1 MRFSKLSLAIATTLV
16 TANVLAQ
23 STELD
28 SINVIAT
35 RDPSRF
41 AYTPEKQSKDSLL
54 SKQATSVAAALED
67 IPNVDV
73 RGGSRSIAQKPNIR
87 GLSDNRVV
95 QVIDGVRQNFDLAHR
110 GSYFLPMSL
119 IQEIE
124 VIKGPSSSLWGSGAL
139 GGVVAMR
146 TPNALDLLKNNDK
159 FGVKIRQGYQT
170 ANNLSERDVSVF
182 SANDKFDV
190 LISGFYNNA
199 DNLRTGKGNK
209 LNNTAYKQFGGLA
222 KFGWQINDANRV
234 ELSHRET
241 RFKQTAPSNNE
252 VENELTNEQITDQI
266 NKFHR
271 PNNAFPRPKAKSPSE
286 ISEFYS
292 GVKTR
297 LGSVSYLSDQQ
308 IPDQSTVFNYYL
320 TPDNPYLNTHIALYN
335 NKTIEKEQRKVS
347 GVKDQT
353 KLTTR
358 GINLRNS
365 SELSHISFVYGVDYM
380 RDKIRTERGTNSSD
394 AQFRADPY
402 NANSNTTGVYLIA
415 HIPLFGEKLLVSPSV
430 RYDHYDT
437 SSKTVKYK
445 DNHLSPATKL
455 TWIVTNWLDFTA
467 KYNEAFRA
475 PSMQERFVSGAHFGA
490 DIAGLKQ
497 VNRFVANPNLRPE
510 TAKNKEITA
519 NLHFDSLFKQGDK
532 FKIEATYFRNDVKD
546 FINLKIFNDAKTN
559 TNANASASAGAGAG
573 ANPNGALLPTKSQYQ
588 NITNARL
595 SGIELQ
601 AQYQTERLTLFTNYG
616 STKGKDKDSGEAL
629 SNIAANKIGVGVNY
643 ALVKDKFTV
652 GATVTHY
659 AAQRRV
665 PKDHGVTYPSYI
677 LTDLRATYAPL
688 KGEWKNLRLDFA
700 LENLFDR
707 KYQPAFSLM
716 EGTGRNAKISAVYSF

>member
-1 MRFSKLSLAIATTLV
+1 MRFSKLSLAITTTLV
-16 TANVLAQ
+16 TANALAQ
-23 STELD
+23 SVELD

-67 IPNVDV
+67 IPNVDI

-170 ANNLSERDVSVF
+170 ANNLSETDASVF
-182 SANDKFDV
+182 AANDKFDV

-199 DNLRTGKGNK
+199 DNLRIGKGNK

-252 VENELTNEQITDQI
+252 VENELTNEQLTKQI
-266 NKFHR
+266 GEFHR
-271 PNNAFPRPKAKSPSE
+271 GSNGSPPPRDHKV

-292 GVKTR
+292 KVKTR
-297 LGSVSYLSDQQ
+297 FGSVSYLSDQQ

-380 RDKIRTERGTNSSD
+380 RDKISTERGTNSSD
-394 AQFRADPY
+394 AKFRAEPY

-415 HIPLFGEKLLVSPSV
+415 HMPLFGEKLLLSPSV

-445 DNHLSPATKL
+445 DKHLSPATKL
-455 TWIVTNWLDFTA
+455 TWKVTNWLDFSA

-490 DIAGLKQ
+490 NLAGKDS

-546 FINLKIFNDAKTN
+546 LINLKVFNDPN
-559 TNANASASAGAGAG
+559 VQGAS
-573 ANPNGALLPTKSQYQ
+573 LPTNSQYQ
-588 NITNARL
+588 NIANARL

-616 STKGKDKDSGEAL
+616 STKGRDKDSGEAL
-629 SNIAANKIGVGVNY
+629 SNIAASKIGVGADY

-652 GATVTHY
+652 GATITHY
-659 AAQRRV
+659 AAQHRV
-665 PKDHGVTYPSYI
+665 PKDHAVTYPSYI

>member
-1 MRFSKLSLAIATTLV
+1 M
-16 TANVLAQ
+16 
-23 STELD
+23 
-28 SINVIAT
+28 
-35 RDPSRF
+35 
-41 AYTPEKQSKDSLL
+41 
-54 SKQATSVAAALED
+54 
-67 IPNVDV
+67 
-73 RGGSRSIAQKPNIR
+73 
-87 GLSDNRVV
+87 

-182 SANDKFDV
+182 AANDKFDV

-266 NKFHR
+266 REFHK
-271 PNNAFPRPKAKSPSE
+271 PNNGSPPKAKPSQE
-286 ISEFYS
+286 EFYS

-297 LGSVSYLSDQQ
+297 FGSVSYLTDQQ

-380 RDKIRTERGTNSSD
+380 RDKIRTERGTNNTD
-394 AQFRADPY
+394 AKFRAEPY

-415 HIPLFGEKLLVSPSV
+415 HIPLFGEKLLISPSV

-490 DIAGLKQ
+490 SLIGGLDTI
-497 VNRFVANPNLRPE
+497 NRFVANPNLRPE

-546 FINLKIFNDAKTN
+546 FINLKIFNDAN
-559 TNANASASAGAGAG
+559 TNKNASASA
-573 ANPNGALLPTKSQYQ
+573 NGALLPLPTKSQYQ

-629 SNIAANKIGVGVNY
+629 SNIAASKIGVGVNY

>member
-16 TANVLAQ
+16 TANALAQ
-23 STELD
+23 SVELD

-54 SKQATSVAAALED
+54 SKQATSVADALED

-170 ANNLSERDVSVF
+170 ANNLSEKDVSVF
-182 SANDKFDV
+182 AANDKFDV

-199 DNLRTGKGNK
+199 DNLRTGRGNK

-252 VENELTNEQITDQI
+252 VENELTNEQIKKQI
-266 NKFHR
+266 GEFHGSD
-271 PNNAFPRPKAKSPSE
+271 NSFPPTRKSPSE

-292 GVKTR
+292 KVKTR
-297 LGSVSYLSDQQ
+297 FGSVSYLSDQQ

-380 RDKIRTERGTNSSD
+380 RDKISTERGTNNND
-394 AQFRADPY
+394 AQFRAEPY

-415 HIPLFGEKLLVSPSV
+415 HIPLFGEKLLLSPSV

-455 TWIVTNWLDFTA
+455 TWKVTNWLDFSA

-475 PSMQERFVSGAHFGA
+475 PSMQERFVSGSHFGA
-490 DIAGLKQ
+490 NILGADQINK
-497 VNRFVANPNLRPE
+497 FVANPNLRPE

-519 NLHFDSLFKQGDK
+519 NLHFDSLFKQDDK

-546 FINLKIFNDAKTN
+546 LINLKIFNN
-559 TNANASASAGAGAG
+559 PNPNPNP
-573 ANPNGALLPTKSQYQ
+573 NPNGNTVLLPTNSQYQ
-588 NITNARL
+588 NIANARL

-616 STKGKDKDSGEAL
+616 STKGRDKDSGEAL
-629 SNIAANKIGVGVNY
+629 SNIAASKIGVGADY

-652 GATVTHY
+652 GATITHY
-659 AAQRRV
+659 AAQHRV
-665 PKDHGVTYPSYI
+665 PKDHAVTYPSYI

>member
-1 MRFSKLSLAIATTLV
+1 MRFSKLSLAITTTLV
-16 TANVLAQ
+16 TANALAQ
-23 STELD
+23 SVELD

-67 IPNVDV
+67 IPNVDI

-182 SANDKFDV
+182 AANDKFDV

-266 NKFHR
+266 REFHG
-271 PNNAFPRPKAKSPSE
+271 PKDSFPPPKAKSSSE

-297 LGSVSYLSDQQ
+297 LGSVSYLTDQQ

-380 RDKIRTERGTNSSD
+380 RDKIRTERGTNGSD
-394 AQFRADPY
+394 AKFRAEPY
-402 NANSNTTGVYLIA
+402 NANSNTTGIYLIA
-415 HIPLFGEKLLVSPSV
+415 HIPLFGEKLLLSPSV

-445 DNHLSPATKL
+445 DNHLSPATKF

-475 PSMQERFVSGAHFGA
+475 PSMQERFVSGTHFGA
-490 DIAGLKQ
+490 DIAGRNEINK
-497 VNRFVANPNLRPE
+497 FVANPNLRPE

-546 FINLKIFNDAKTN
+546 FINLKIFNDA
-559 TNANASASAGAGAG
+559 NANTSKN
-573 ANPNGALLPTKSQYQ
+573 ANTSRALLPTKSQYQ

-629 SNIAANKIGVGVNY
+629 SNIAASKIGVGVNY

-707 KYQPAFSLM
+707 KYQAAFSLM

>member
-1 MRFSKLSLAIATTLV
+1 MRFSKLSLAITTTLV
-16 TANVLAQ
+16 TANALAQ
-23 STELD
+23 SVELD

-67 IPNVDV
+67 IPNVDI

-182 SANDKFDV
+182 AANDKFDV

-241 RFKQTAPSNNE
+241 RFKQTAPGNNE

-266 NKFHR
+266 REFHKS
-271 PNNAFPRPKAKSPSE
+271 NNGSPPKAKPSQE
-286 ISEFYS
+286 EFYS

-297 LGSVSYLSDQQ
+297 FGSVSYLSDQQ

-402 NANSNTTGVYLIA
+402 NANSNTTDVYLIA

-490 DIAGLKQ
+490 TILGPNGI
-497 VNRFVANPNLRPE
+497 NRFVANPNLRPE

-559 TNANASASAGAGAG
+559 PNT
-573 ANPNGALLPTKSQYQ
+573 NGALLPTKSQYQ

-629 SNIAANKIGVGVNY
+629 SNIAASKIGVGVNY

-665 PKDHGVTYPSYI
+665 PKDHSVTYPSYI

>member
-1 MRFSKLSLAIATTLV
+1 M
-16 TANVLAQ
+16 
-23 STELD
+23 
-28 SINVIAT
+28 
-35 RDPSRF
+35 
-41 AYTPEKQSKDSLL
+41 
-54 SKQATSVAAALED
+54 
-67 IPNVDV
+67 
-73 RGGSRSIAQKPNIR
+73 
-87 GLSDNRVV
+87 
-95 QVIDGVRQNFDLAHR
+95 
-110 GSYFLPMSL
+110 
-119 IQEIE
+119 
-124 VIKGPSSSLWGSGAL
+124 
-139 GGVVAMR
+139 
-146 TPNALDLLKNNDK
+146 
-159 FGVKIRQGYQT
+159 
-170 ANNLSERDVSVF
+170 
-182 SANDKFDV
+182 
-190 LISGFYNNA
+190 
-199 DNLRTGKGNK
+199 
-209 LNNTAYKQFGGLA
+209 
-222 KFGWQINDANRV
+222 
-234 ELSHRET
+234 
-241 RFKQTAPSNNE
+241 
-252 VENELTNEQITDQI
+252 
-266 NKFHR
+266 
-271 PNNAFPRPKAKSPSE
+271 
-286 ISEFYS
+286 
-292 GVKTR
+292 KTR
-297 LGSVSYLSDQQ
+297 LGSVSYLTDQQ

-380 RDKIRTERGTNSSD
+380 RDKIRTERGMNDKD
-394 AQFRADPY
+394 AKFRAEPY

-490 DIAGLKQ
+490 SIIGGREEINK
-497 VNRFVANPNLRPE
+497 FIANPNLRPE

-559 TNANASASAGAGAG
+559 TN
-573 ANPNGALLPTKSQYQ
+573 GALLPKNSQYQ

-629 SNIAANKIGVGVNY
+629 SNIAASKIGVGVNY

>member
-16 TANVLAQ
+16 TANALAQ
-23 STELD
+23 SVELD

-67 IPNVDV
+67 IPNVDI

-170 ANNLSERDVSVF
+170 ANNLSEKDVSVF
-182 SANDKFDV
+182 AANDKFDV

-266 NKFHR
+266 KEFHGS
-271 PNNAFPRPKAKSPSE
+271 NNGLPQRAKPS
-286 ISEFYS
+286 SETSAFYS
-292 GVKTR
+292 KVKTR
-297 LGSVSYLSDQQ
+297 FGSVSYLSDQQ
-308 IPDQSTVFNYYL
+308 IPDQSMVFNYYL
-320 TPDNPYLNTHIALYN
+320 TPDNPYLNTHIVLYN

-380 RDKIRTERGTNSSD
+380 RDKISTERGTNDKD
-394 AQFRADPY
+394 AKFRAEPY

-415 HIPLFGEKLLVSPSV
+415 HIPLFGEKLLLSPSV

-490 DIAGLKQ
+490 DIIGRHEINK
-497 VNRFVANPNLRPE
+497 FVANPNLRPE

-546 FINLKIFNDAKTN
+546 FINLKIFNDANTNTNTN
-559 TNANASASAGAGAG
+559 TNASASKN
-573 ANPNGALLPTKSQYQ
+573 ANTSRALLPTKSQYQ

-616 STKGKDKDSGEAL
+616 STKGRDKDSGEAL
-629 SNIAANKIGVGVNY
+629 SNIAASKIGVGADY

-652 GATVTHY
+652 GATITHY

-688 KGEWKNLRLDFA
+688 KGEWKNQRLDFA

-707 KYQPAFSLM
+707 KYQPAFSLI

>member
-16 TANVLAQ
+16 TANALAQ
-23 STELD
+23 SVELD

-54 SKQATSVAAALED
+54 SKQATSVADALED

-146 TPNALDLLKNNDK
+146 TPNALDLLRNNDK

-182 SANDKFDV
+182 AANDKFDV

-199 DNLRTGKGNK
+199 DNLRTGRGNK

-252 VENELTNEQITDQI
+252 VENELTNEQIIDQI
-266 NKFHR
+266 KEFHGQKDDL
-271 PNNAFPRPKAKSPSE
+271 PPPRTKSPSE
-286 ISEFYS
+286 TSKFYS

-297 LGSVSYLSDQQ
+297 LGSVSYLTDQQ

-320 TPDNPYLNTHIALYN
+320 TPDNPYLNTHITLYN

-365 SELSHISFVYGVDYM
+365 SELSHISLVYGVDYM
-380 RDKIRTERGTNSSD
+380 RDKIRTERGTNGSD
-394 AQFRADPY
+394 AKFRAEPY
-402 NANSNTTGVYLIA
+402 NANSNTTGIYLIA
-415 HIPLFGEKLLVSPSV
+415 HIPLFGEKLLLSPSV

-445 DNHLSPATKL
+445 DNHLSPASKL

-490 DIAGLKQ
+490 ETLGLTQ
-497 VNRFVANPNLRPE
+497 VNTFIANPNLRPE

-546 FINLKIFNDAKTN
+546 FINLKIFNDAN
-559 TNANASASAGAGAG
+559 TNASANKNASA
-573 ANPNGALLPTKSQYQ
+573 NGALLPTKSQYQ

-629 SNIAANKIGVGVNY
+629 SNIAASKIGVGVNY

-665 PKDHGVTYPSYI
+665 PKDHSVTYPSYI

-700 LENLFDR
+700 LETCLIENINPRL
-707 KYQPAFSLM
+707 
-716 EGTGRNAKISAVYSF
+716 V

>member
-1 MRFSKLSLAIATTLV
+1 MRFSKLSLAITTTLV
-16 TANVLAQ
+16 TANALAQ
-23 STELD
+23 SVELD

-67 IPNVDV
+67 IPNVDI

-170 ANNLSERDVSVF
+170 ANNLSEKDVSVF
-182 SANDKFDV
+182 AANDKFDV

-199 DNLRTGKGNK
+199 DNLRTGRGNK

-241 RFKQTAPSNNE
+241 RFKQTAPGNNE
-252 VENELTNEQITDQI
+252 VENELTNEQIKDQI
-266 NKFHR
+266 NEFHG
-271 PNNAFPRPKAKSPSE
+271 PSNSFPPINRKPSE

-292 GVKTR
+292 KVKTR
-297 LGSVSYLSDQQ
+297 FGSVSYLSDQQ

-380 RDKIRTERGTNSSD
+380 RDKIRTERGTNNKD

-415 HIPLFGEKLLVSPSV
+415 HIPLFGEKLLLSPSV

-445 DNHLSPATKL
+445 DKHLSPATKL
-455 TWIVTNWLDFTA
+455 TWKVTNWLDFSA

-475 PSMQERFVSGAHFGA
+475 PSMQERFVSGSHFGA
-490 DIAGLKQ
+490 DIGRHL
-497 VNRFVANPNLRPE
+497 VNKFVANPNLRPE

-546 FINLKIFNDAKTN
+546 FINLKIFNDANAKT
-559 TNANASASAGAGAG
+559 
-573 ANPNGALLPTKSQYQ
+573 NGALLPTKSQYQ

-629 SNIAANKIGVGVNY
+629 SNIAASKIGVGVNY

-652 GATVTHY
+652 GATITHY
-659 AAQRRV
+659 AAQHRV
-665 PKDHGVTYPSYI
+665 PKDHAVTYPSYI

>member
-1 MRFSKLSLAIATTLV
+1 MRFSKLSLAITTTLV
-16 TANVLAQ
+16 TANALAQ
-23 STELD
+23 SVELD

-54 SKQATSVAAALED
+54 SKQATSVADALED
-67 IPNVDV
+67 IPNVDI

-170 ANNLSERDVSVF
+170 ANNLSEKDVSVF
-182 SANDKFDV
+182 AANDKFDV

-199 DNLRTGKGNK
+199 DNLRTGRGNK
-209 LNNTAYKQFGGLA
+209 LNNTAYKQFGGLS

-252 VENELTNEQITDQI
+252 VENELTNEQIKKQI
-266 NKFHR
+266 GEFHGS
-271 PNNAFPRPKAKSPSE
+271 NNSLPQRKPSE
-286 ISEFYS
+286 SETSAFYS
-292 GVKTR
+292 KVKTR
-297 LGSVSYLSDQQ
+297 FGSVSYLTDQQ

-380 RDKIRTERGTNSSD
+380 RDKISTERGTNNSD
-394 AQFRADPY
+394 AQFRAEPY

-415 HIPLFGEKLLVSPSV
+415 HIPLFGEKLLLSPSV

-455 TWIVTNWLDFTA
+455 TWKVTNWLDFSA

-475 PSMQERFVSGAHFGA
+475 PSMQERFVSGSHFGA
-490 DIAGLKQ
+490 NVANRYL
-497 VNRFVANPNLRPE
+497 VNKFVANPNLRPE

-546 FINLKIFNDAKTN
+546 FINLKIFNDANAKT
-559 TNANASASAGAGAG
+559 
-573 ANPNGALLPTKSQYQ
+573 NGALLPTKSQYQ

-616 STKGKDKDSGEAL
+616 STKGRDKDSGEAL
-629 SNIAANKIGVGVNY
+629 SNIAASKIGVGADY

-652 GATVTHY
+652 GATITHY
-659 AAQRRV
+659 AAQHRV
-665 PKDHGVTYPSYI
+665 PKDHAVTYPSYI

>member
-1 MRFSKLSLAIATTLV
+1 MRFSKLSLAITTTLV
-16 TANVLAQ
+16 TANALAQ
-23 STELD
+23 SVELD

-67 IPNVDV
+67 IPNVDI

-170 ANNLSERDVSVF
+170 ANNLSEKDVSVF
-182 SANDKFDV
+182 AANDKFDV

-252 VENELTNEQITDQI
+252 VENELTNEQIKDQI
-266 NKFHR
+266 TEYHKQSNGS
-271 PNNAFPRPKAKSPSE
+271 PPKTKPSKSLE
-286 ISEFYS
+286 EFYS

-297 LGSVSYLSDQQ
+297 LGSVSYLTDQQ

-380 RDKIRTERGTNSSD
+380 RDKIRTERGTNDKD
-394 AQFRADPY
+394 AKFRAEPY

-415 HIPLFGEKLLVSPSV
+415 HIPLFGEKLLLSPSV

-475 PSMQERFVSGAHFGA
+475 PSMQERFASGAHFGA
-490 DIAGLKQ
+490 SIIGGREEINK
-497 VNRFVANPNLRPE
+497 FIANPNLRPE

-546 FINLKIFNDAKTN
+546 FINLKIFNDAN
-559 TNANASASAGAGAG
+559 TSKNANTR
-573 ANPNGALLPTKSQYQ
+573 LLPTNSQYQ

-629 SNIAANKIGVGVNY
+629 SNIAASKIGVGVNY

-665 PKDHGVTYPSYI
+665 PKDHSVTYPSYI

>member
-16 TANVLAQ
+16 TANALAQ
-23 STELD
+23 SIELD
-28 SINVIAT
+28 PINVIAT

-54 SKQATSVAAALED
+54 SKQATSVAAALQD

-170 ANNLSERDVSVF
+170 ANNLSETDASVF
-182 SANDKFDV
+182 AANDKFDV
-190 LISGFYNNA
+190 LLSGFYNNA
-199 DNLRTGKGNK
+199 DNLRIGKGNK

-241 RFKQTAPSNNE
+241 RFKQTAPSDNE
-252 VENELTNEQITDQI
+252 VENELTNEQIIKQI
-266 NKFHR
+266 EEFHR
-271 PNNAFPRPKAKSPSE
+271 GSNGFPPPRHNPQV

-292 GVKTR
+292 KVKTR
-297 LGSVSYLSDQQ
+297 FGSVSYLSDQQ

-380 RDKIRTERGTNSSD
+380 RDKISTERGTNDSD
-394 AQFRADPY
+394 AKFRAEPY
-402 NANSNTTGVYLIA
+402 NANSNTTGVYLIS
-415 HIPLFGEKLLVSPSV
+415 HIPLFGEKLLLSPSV

-445 DNHLSPATKL
+445 DKHLSPATKL
-455 TWIVTNWLDFTA
+455 TWKVTNWLDFSA

-475 PSMQERFVSGAHFGA
+475 PSMQERFVSGSHFGA
-490 DIAGLKQ
+490 TVIGGLNAINK
-497 VNRFVANPNLRPE
+497 FVANPNLRPE

-532 FKIEATYFRNDVKD
+532 FKVEATYFRNDVKD
-546 FINLKIFNDAKTN
+546 LINLKIFNN
-559 TNANASASAGAGAG
+559 PNESNASL
-573 ANPNGALLPTKSQYQ
+573 PLPTRSQYQ
-588 NITNARL
+588 NIANARL

-616 STKGKDKDSGEAL
+616 STKGRDKDSGEAL
-629 SNIAANKIGVGVNY
+629 SNIAASKIGVGADY

-652 GATVTHY
+652 GATITHY
-659 AAQRRV
+659 AAQHRV
-665 PKDHGVTYPSYI
+665 PKDHAVTYPSYI

>member
-1 MRFSKLSLAIATTLV
+1 MRFSKLSLAITTTLV
-16 TANVLAQ
+16 TANALAQ
-23 STELD
+23 SVELD

-67 IPNVDV
+67 IPNVDI

-182 SANDKFDV
+182 AANDKFDI

-252 VENELTNEQITDQI
+252 VENELTNEKIIDQI
-266 NKFHR
+266 NEFHGSKNSF
-271 PNNAFPRPKAKSPSE
+271 PSKPRPSE
-286 ISEFYS
+286 SETLKFYS

-297 LGSVSYLSDQQ
+297 FGSVSYLTDQQ

-394 AQFRADPY
+394 AKFRAEPY

-415 HIPLFGEKLLVSPSV
+415 HIPLFGEKLLLSPSV

-455 TWIVTNWLDFTA
+455 TWKVTNWLDFTA

-475 PSMQERFVSGAHFGA
+475 PSMQERFVSGAHFGTT
-490 DIAGLKQ
+490 ILPNGI
-497 VNRFVANPNLRPE
+497 NRFVANPNLRPE

-546 FINLKIFNDAKTN
+546 FINLKIFNDTN
-559 TNANASASAGAGAG
+559 TNASASKN
-573 ANPNGALLPTKSQYQ
+573 ANTSTSRALLPTKSQYQ

-629 SNIAANKIGVGVNY
+629 SNIAASKIGVGVNY

-652 GATVTHY
+652 GATETHY

-665 PKDHGVTYPSYI
+665 PKDHSVTYPSYI

>member
-1 MRFSKLSLAIATTLV
+1 MRFSKLSLAITTTLV
-16 TANVLAQ
+16 TANALAQ
-23 STELD
+23 SVELD

-67 IPNVDV
+67 IPNVDI

-182 SANDKFDV
+182 AANDKFDV

-266 NKFHR
+266 NKFHG

-297 LGSVSYLSDQQ
+297 LGSVSYLTDQQ

-497 VNRFVANPNLRPE
+497 ANRFVANPNLRPE

-546 FINLKIFNDAKTN
+546 FINLKIFNDA
-559 TNANASASAGAGAG
+559 NANKNKNA
-573 ANPNGALLPTKSQYQ
+573 NGASLPTNSQYQ

-629 SNIAANKIGVGVNY
+629 SNIAASKIGVGVNY

>member
-16 TANVLAQ
+16 TANALAQ
-23 STELD
+23 SVELD

-67 IPNVDV
+67 IPNVDI

-182 SANDKFDV
+182 AANDKFDV

-252 VENELTNEQITDQI
+252 VENELTNEKITEQIRD
-266 NKFHR
+266 FHGS
-271 PNNAFPRPKAKSPSE
+271 NDSFPQRARPSE
-286 ISEFYS
+286 SETSAFYS
-292 GVKTR
+292 KVKTR
-297 LGSVSYLSDQQ
+297 FGSVSYLSDQQ

-320 TPDNPYLNTHIALYN
+320 TPDNPYLNTHIVLYN

-380 RDKIRTERGTNSSD
+380 RDKISTERGTNNSD
-394 AQFRADPY
+394 AKFRAEPY

-415 HIPLFGEKLLVSPSV
+415 HMPLFGEKLLLSPSV

-455 TWIVTNWLDFTA
+455 TWKVTNWLDLSA

-475 PSMQERFVSGAHFGA
+475 PSMQERFVSGSHFGT
-490 DIAGLKQ
+490 DVAGRNEI
-497 VNRFVANPNLRPE
+497 NRFVANPNLRPE

-546 FINLKIFNDAKTN
+546 FINLKIFNDA
-559 TNANASASAGAGAG
+559 NANKNA
-573 ANPNGALLPTKSQYQ
+573 NGALLPTKSQYQ

-616 STKGKDKDSGEAL
+616 STKGRDKDSGEAL
-629 SNIAANKIGVGVNY
+629 SNIAASKIGVGADY

-652 GATVTHY
+652 GATITHY
-659 AAQRRV
+659 AAQHRV
-665 PKDHGVTYPSYI
+665 PKDHAVTYPSYI

-707 KYQPAFSLM
+707 KYQPAFSLI

>member
-1 MRFSKLSLAIATTLV
+1 MRFSKLSLAITTTLV
-16 TANVLAQ
+16 TANALAQ
-23 STELD
+23 SVELD

-54 SKQATSVAAALED
+54 SKQATSVADALED
-67 IPNVDV
+67 IPNVDI

-182 SANDKFDV
+182 AANDKFDV

-252 VENELTNEQITDQI
+252 VENELTNEKIIDQI
-266 NKFHR
+266 NEFHGS
-271 PNNAFPRPKAKSPSE
+271 NDSFPPKKPST
-286 ISEFYS
+286 SETLKFYS

-297 LGSVSYLSDQQ
+297 FGSVSYLSDQQ

-380 RDKIRTERGTNSSD
+380 RDKIRTERGTNDKD
-394 AQFRADPY
+394 AKFRAEPY

-445 DNHLSPATKL
+445 DNHLSPA
-455 TWIVTNWLDFTA
+455 
-467 KYNEAFRA
+467 
-475 PSMQERFVSGAHFGA
+475 
-490 DIAGLKQ
+490 
-497 VNRFVANPNLRPE
+497 
-510 TAKNKEITA
+510 NK
-519 NLHFDSLFKQGDK
+519 
-532 FKIEATYFRNDVKD
+532 
-546 FINLKIFNDAKTN
+546 INL
-559 TNANASASAGAGAG
+559 
-573 ANPNGALLPTKSQYQ
+573 
-588 NITNARL
+588 
-595 SGIELQ
+595 
-601 AQYQTERLTLFTNYG
+601 
-616 STKGKDKDSGEAL
+616 DSDQ
-629 SNIAANKIGVGVNY
+629 
-643 ALVKDKFTV
+643 LVRF
-652 GATVTHY
+652 Y
-659 AAQRRV
+659 CQ
-665 PKDHGVTYPSYI
+665 I
-677 LTDLRATYAPL
+677 
-688 KGEWKNLRLDFA
+688 
-700 LENLFDR
+700 
-707 KYQPAFSLM
+707 
-716 EGTGRNAKISAVYSF
+716 

>member
-1 MRFSKLSLAIATTLV
+1 MRFSKLSLAIATTLM

-41 AYTPEKQSKDSLL
+41 AYTPQKQSKDSLL

-67 IPNVDV
+67 IPNVDI

-124 VIKGPSSSLWGSGAL
+124 VIKGPSSSLWGSGAF

-182 SANDKFDV
+182 AANDKFDV

-252 VENELTNEQITDQI
+252 VENELTNEQITKQI
-266 NKFHR
+266 GEFHR
-271 PNNAFPRPKAKSPSE
+271 PPDGFPPITRSE
-286 ISEFYS
+286 SETSAFYS
-292 GVKTR
+292 KVKTR
-297 LGSVSYLSDQQ
+297 FGSVSYLTDQQ

-365 SELSHISFVYGVDYM
+365 SELSHISFIYGVDYM
-380 RDKIRTERGTNSSD
+380 RDKISTERGTNNSD
-394 AQFRADPY
+394 AKFRAEPY

-415 HIPLFGEKLLVSPSV
+415 HIPLFGEKLLLSPSV

-455 TWIVTNWLDFTA
+455 TWKVTNWLDFSA

-475 PSMQERFVSGAHFGA
+475 PSMQERFVSGSHFGA
-490 DIAGLKQ
+490 EVAGLNA
-497 VNRFVANPNLRPE
+497 VNKFIANPNLRPE

-519 NLHFDSLFKQGDK
+519 NLHFDSLFKQDDK
-532 FKIEATYFRNDVKD
+532 FKIEATYFRNDVED
-546 FINLKIFNDAKTN
+546 LINLKIFN
-559 TNANASASAGAGAG
+559 
-573 ANPNGALLPTKSQYQ
+573 NPNKSSTSLPLPTNSQYQ
-588 NITNARL
+588 NIANARL
-595 SGIELQ
+595 SGVELQ

-616 STKGKDKDSGEAL
+616 STKGRDKDSGEAL
-629 SNIAANKIGVGVNY
+629 SNIAASKIGVGADY

-652 GATVTHY
+652 GATITHY
-659 AAQRRV
+659 AAQHQV
-665 PKDHGVTYPSYI
+665 PKDHAVTYPSYI

>member
-1 MRFSKLSLAIATTLV
+1 MK
-16 TANVLAQ
+16 
-23 STELD
+23 
-28 SINVIAT
+28 
-35 RDPSRF
+35 
-41 AYTPEKQSKDSLL
+41 
-54 SKQATSVAAALED
+54 
-67 IPNVDV
+67 
-73 RGGSRSIAQKPNIR
+73 
-87 GLSDNRVV
+87 
-95 QVIDGVRQNFDLAHR
+95 
-110 GSYFLPMSL
+110 
-119 IQEIE
+119 
-124 VIKGPSSSLWGSGAL
+124 
-139 GGVVAMR
+139 
-146 TPNALDLLKNNDK
+146 
-159 FGVKIRQGYQT
+159 
-170 ANNLSERDVSVF
+170 
-182 SANDKFDV
+182 
-190 LISGFYNNA
+190 
-199 DNLRTGKGNK
+199 
-209 LNNTAYKQFGGLA
+209 
-222 KFGWQINDANRV
+222 
-234 ELSHRET
+234 T
-241 RFKQTAPSNNE
+241 RF
-252 VENELTNEQITDQI
+252 
-266 NKFHR
+266 
-271 PNNAFPRPKAKSPSE
+271 
-286 ISEFYS
+286 
-292 GVKTR
+292 
-297 LGSVSYLSDQQ
+297 GSVSYLTDQQ

-358 GINLRNS
+358 GINLPNS

-380 RDKIRTERGTNSSD
+380 RDKIRTERGTNNND
-394 AQFRADPY
+394 AKFRAEPY

-415 HIPLFGEKLLVSPSV
+415 HIPLFREKLLLSQSV

-475 PSMQERFVSGAHFGA
+475 PSMQERFASSAHFGA
-490 DIAGLKQ
+490 SHIPGPDRI
-497 VNRFVANPNLRPE
+497 NRFVANPNLRPE

-519 NLHFDSLFKQGDK
+519 KLHYESLFKQGDK

-546 FINLKIFNDAKTN
+546 FINLKIFNDANTN
-559 TNANASASAGAGAG
+559 KNANASAGRCRCRCKWAF
-573 ANPNGALLPTKSQYQ
+573 LPTKSQYQ
-588 NITNARL
+588 NITNASL

-616 STKGKDKDSGEAL
+616 RNKGKDKDSGEAL
-629 SNIAANKIGVGVNY
+629 SNIAASKIGVGVNY

-652 GATVTHY
+652 AATVTHY

-707 KYQPAFSLM
+707 KYQHAFSKM

>member
-1 MRFSKLSLAIATTLV
+1 MRFSKLSLAITTTLV
-16 TANVLAQ
+16 TANALAQ
-23 STELD
+23 SVELD

-67 IPNVDV
+67 IPNVDI

-182 SANDKFDV
+182 AANDKFDV

-252 VENELTNEQITDQI
+252 VENELTNEKIIEQIEE
-266 NKFHR
+266 FHR
-271 PNNAFPRPKAKSPSE
+271 PNNGFPSKPRPSE
-286 ISEFYS
+286 SETSKFYS

-297 LGSVSYLSDQQ
+297 FGSVSYLTDQQ

-380 RDKIRTERGTNSSD
+380 RDKIRTERGTNGSD
-394 AQFRADPY
+394 AKFRAEPY

-415 HIPLFGEKLLVSPSV
+415 HIPLFGEKLLLSPSV

-490 DIAGLKQ
+490 ETRGLNQ

-546 FINLKIFNDAKTN
+546 FINLKIFNDAN
-559 TNANASASAGAGAG
+559 TNKSASTRT
-573 ANPNGALLPTKSQYQ
+573 GALLPTKSQYQ

-629 SNIAANKIGVGVNY
+629 SNIAASKIGVGVNY

-665 PKDHGVTYPSYI
+665 PKDHAVTYPSYI

>member
-1 MRFSKLSLAIATTLV
+1 MRFSKLSLAITTTLV
-16 TANVLAQ
+16 TANALAQ
-23 STELD
+23 SVELD

-54 SKQATSVAAALED
+54 SKQATSVADALED

-182 SANDKFDV
+182 AANDKFDV

-222 KFGWQINDANRV
+222 KFGGQINDANRV

-266 NKFHR
+266 KEYHN
-271 PNNAFPRPKAKSPSE
+271 PSNSSPPKTKPSTSLE
-286 ISEFYS
+286 EFYS

-297 LGSVSYLSDQQ
+297 LGSVSYLTDQQ

-347 GVKDQT
+347 DVKDQT

-380 RDKIRTERGTNSSD
+380 RDKIRTERGTNSND
-394 AQFRADPY
+394 AKFRAEPY

-490 DIAGLKQ
+490 RLGGGREEINK
-497 VNRFVANPNLRPE
+497 FIANPNLRPE

-559 TNANASASAGAGAG
+559 TN
-573 ANPNGALLPTKSQYQ
+573 GALLPKNSQYQ

-629 SNIAANKIGVGVNY
+629 SNIAASKIGVGVNY

-652 GATVTHY
+652 GTTVTHY

>member
-41 AYTPEKQSKDSLL
+41 AYTPQKQSKDSLL

-67 IPNVDV
+67 IPNVDI

-182 SANDKFDV
+182 AANDKFDV

-252 VENELTNEQITDQI
+252 VENELTNEQITKQI
-266 NKFHR
+266 GEFHR
-271 PNNAFPRPKAKSPSE
+271 PPDGFPPITRSE
-286 ISEFYS
+286 SETSAFYS
-292 GVKTR
+292 KVKTR
-297 LGSVSYLSDQQ
+297 FGSVSYLTDQQ

-365 SELSHISFVYGVDYM
+365 SELSHISFIYGVDYM
-380 RDKIRTERGTNSSD
+380 RDKISTERGTNNSD
-394 AQFRADPY
+394 AKFRAEPY

-455 TWIVTNWLDFTA
+455 TWKVTNWLDFSA

-475 PSMQERFVSGAHFGA
+475 PSMQERFVSGSHFGA
-490 DIAGLKQ
+490 EVAGLNA
-497 VNRFVANPNLRPE
+497 VNKFIANPNLRPE

-519 NLHFDSLFKQGDK
+519 NLHFDSLFKQDDK
-532 FKIEATYFRNDVKD
+532 FKIEATYFRNDVED
-546 FINLKIFNDAKTN
+546 LINLKIFN
-559 TNANASASAGAGAG
+559 
-573 ANPNGALLPTKSQYQ
+573 NPNKSSTSLPLPTNSQYQ
-588 NITNARL
+588 NIANARL

-616 STKGKDKDSGEAL
+616 STKGRDKDSGEAL
-629 SNIAANKIGVGVNY
+629 SNIAASKIGVGADY

-652 GATVTHY
+652 GATITHY
-659 AAQRRV
+659 AAQHRV
-665 PKDHGVTYPSYI
+665 PKDHAVTYPSYI

>member
-1 MRFSKLSLAIATTLV
+1 MRFSKLSLAITTTLV
-16 TANVLAQ
+16 TANALAQ
-23 STELD
+23 SVELD

-67 IPNVDV
+67 IPNVDI

-170 ANNLSERDVSVF
+170 ANNLSERDASVF
-182 SANDKFDV
+182 AANDKFDV
-190 LISGFYNNA
+190 LISAFYNNA

-252 VENELTNEQITDQI
+252 VENELTNEKIIDQI
-266 NKFHR
+266 NEFHGL
-271 PNNAFPRPKAKSPSE
+271 NDSFPPRKNPST
-286 ISEFYS
+286 SETLKFYS

-297 LGSVSYLSDQQ
+297 FGSVSYLSDQQ

-380 RDKIRTERGTNSSD
+380 RDKIRTERGTNNTD
-394 AQFRADPY
+394 AKFRAEPY

-490 DIAGLKQ
+490 NTLGLDQ

-546 FINLKIFNDAKTN
+546 FINLKIFNDTN
-559 TNANASASAGAGAG
+559 TNASASKN
-573 ANPNGALLPTKSQYQ
+573 ANTSTSRALLPTKSQYQ

-629 SNIAANKIGVGVNY
+629 SNIAASKIGVGVNY

-665 PKDHGVTYPSYI
+665 PKDHSVTYPSYI
-677 LTDLRATYAPL
+677 LTYLRATYAPL

>member
-1 MRFSKLSLAIATTLV
+1 MRFSKLSLAITTTLV
-16 TANVLAQ
+16 TANALAQ
-23 STELD
+23 SVELD

-54 SKQATSVAAALED
+54 SKQATSVADALED
-67 IPNVDV
+67 IPNVDI

-170 ANNLSERDVSVF
+170 ANNLSEKDVSVF
-182 SANDKFDV
+182 AANDKFDV

-199 DNLRTGKGNK
+199 DNLRTGRGNK

-252 VENELTNEQITDQI
+252 VENELTNEKIIDQI
-266 NKFHR
+266 EEFHK
-271 PNNAFPRPKAKSPSE
+271 PKDGFPPRAKSSSE
-286 ISEFYS
+286 TSKFYS

-297 LGSVSYLSDQQ
+297 FGSVSYLTDQQ

-380 RDKIRTERGTNSSD
+380 RDKIRTERGTNGSD
-394 AQFRADPY
+394 AKFRAEPY

-415 HIPLFGEKLLVSPSV
+415 HIPLFGEKLLLSPSV

-490 DIAGLKQ
+490 ETRGLNQ

-546 FINLKIFNDAKTN
+546 FINLKIFNDASANTSKNAN
-559 TNANASASAGAGAG
+559 TNGAF
-573 ANPNGALLPTKSQYQ
+573 LPTKSQYQ

-629 SNIAANKIGVGVNY
+629 SNIAASKIGVGVNY

-665 PKDHGVTYPSYI
+665 PKDHSVTYPSYI

>member
-1 MRFSKLSLAIATTLV
+1 MRFSKLSLAVATTLV
-16 TANVLAQ
+16 TANALAQ

-28 SINVIAT
+28 PINVIAT

-67 IPNVDV
+67 IPNVDI

-170 ANNLSERDVSVF
+170 ANNLSETDASVF
-182 SANDKFDV
+182 AANDKFDV
-190 LISGFYNNA
+190 LISGFYNSA
-199 DNLRTGKGNK
+199 DNLRIGKGNK

-252 VENELTNEQITDQI
+252 AKNEFTNEQII
-266 NKFHR
+266 GEIKEFHR
-271 PNNAFPRPKAKSPSE
+271 KNRQATQQQIEAFYDGLIPR
-286 ISEFYS
+286 F
-292 GVKTR
+292 
-297 LGSVSYLSDQQ
+297 GSVSYLSDQQ

-380 RDKIRTERGTNSSD
+380 RDKISTERGTNNND
-394 AQFRADPY
+394 AQFRAEPY

-415 HIPLFGEKLLVSPSV
+415 HIPLFGEKLLLSPSV

-445 DNHLSPATKL
+445 DKHLSPATKL
-455 TWIVTNWLDFTA
+455 TWKVTNWLDFTA

-475 PSMQERFVSGAHFGA
+475 PSMQERFVSGSHFGA
-490 DIAGLKQ
+490 DVASQYL
-497 VNRFVANPNLRPE
+497 VNKFVANPNLRPE

-546 FINLKIFNDAKTN
+546 LINLKTFNN
-559 TNANASASAGAGAG
+559 S
-573 ANPNGALLPTKSQYQ
+573 NGNKRLLPENSQYQ
-588 NITNARL
+588 NIANARL

-616 STKGKDKDSGEAL
+616 STKGRDKDSGEAL
-629 SNIAANKIGVGVNY
+629 SNIAASKIGVGADY

-652 GATVTHY
+652 GATITHY
-659 AAQRRV
+659 AAQHRV

>member
-1 MRFSKLSLAIATTLV
+1 MRFSKLSLAITTTLV
-16 TANVLAQ
+16 TANALAQ
-23 STELD
+23 SVELD

-67 IPNVDV
+67 IPNVDI

-170 ANNLSERDVSVF
+170 ANNLSERDASVF
-182 SANDKFDV
+182 AANDKFDV
-190 LISGFYNNA
+190 LISAFYNNA
-199 DNLRTGKGNK
+199 DNLRIGKGNK

-241 RFKQTAPSNNE
+241 RFKQTAPGNNE
-252 VENELTNEQITDQI
+252 AKNELTNEQITDQI
-266 NKFHR
+266 KKFHGSSKD
-271 PNNAFPRPKAKSPSE
+271 FPPKAPPSE
-286 ISEFYS
+286 SETSKFYS

-297 LGSVSYLSDQQ
+297 FGSVSYLTDQQ

-380 RDKIRTERGTNSSD
+380 RDKISTERGTNDKD
-394 AQFRADPY
+394 AKFRAEPY

-455 TWIVTNWLDFTA
+455 TWKVTNWLDFSA

-490 DIAGLKQ
+490 NTLGLDQ

-546 FINLKIFNDAKTN
+546 FINLKIFNNPNPNPNPNPNTN
-559 TNANASASAGAGAG
+559 TNRAF
-573 ANPNGALLPTKSQYQ
+573 LPTKSQYQ

-629 SNIAANKIGVGVNY
+629 SNIAASKIGVGADY

-652 GATVTHY
+652 GATITHY

>member
-1 MRFSKLSLAIATTLV
+1 MRFSKLSLAVATTLV
-16 TANVLAQ
+16 TANALAQ

-28 SINVIAT
+28 PINVIAT

-159 FGVKIRQGYQT
+159 FGVKIRQDYQT
-170 ANNLSERDVSVF
+170 ANNLSETDASVF
-182 SANDKFDV
+182 AANDKFDV
-190 LISGFYNNA
+190 LLSGFYNNA
-199 DNLRTGKGNK
+199 DNLRIGKGNK

-241 RFKQTAPSNNE
+241 RFKQTAPSDNE
-252 VENELTNEQITDQI
+252 VENELTNEQIIKQI
-266 NKFHR
+266 EEFHR
-271 PNNAFPRPKAKSPSE
+271 GSNGFPPPRHNPQV

-292 GVKTR
+292 KVKTR
-297 LGSVSYLSDQQ
+297 FGSVSYLSDQQ

-380 RDKIRTERGTNSSD
+380 RDKISTERGTNDSD
-394 AQFRADPY
+394 AKFRAEPY

-455 TWIVTNWLDFTA
+455 TWKVTNWLDFSA

-475 PSMQERFVSGAHFGA
+475 PSMQERFVSGSHFGA
-490 DIAGLKQ
+490 DIRGANQINK
-497 VNRFVANPNLRPE
+497 FVANPNLRPE

-519 NLHFDSLFKQGDK
+519 NLHFDSLFKQDDK

-546 FINLKIFNDAKTN
+546 LINLKTFN
-559 TNANASASAGAGAG
+559 
-573 ANPNGALLPTKSQYQ
+573 NPNENSPSQLLPTRSQYQ
-588 NITNARL
+588 NIANARL

-616 STKGKDKDSGEAL
+616 STKGRDKDSGEAL
-629 SNIAANKIGVGVNY
+629 SNIAASKIGVGADY

-659 AAQRRV
+659 AAQHRV
-665 PKDHGVTYPSYI
+665 PKDHAVTYPSYI

>member
-1 MRFSKLSLAIATTLV
+1 MRFSKLSLAITTTLV
-16 TANVLAQ
+16 TANALAQ
-23 STELD
+23 SVELD

-67 IPNVDV
+67 IPNVDI

-182 SANDKFDV
+182 AANDKFDV
-190 LISGFYNNA
+190 LISGFYNSA
-199 DNLRTGKGNK
+199 DNLRTGRGNK

-252 VENELTNEQITDQI
+252 VENELTNEQIKDQI
-266 NKFHR
+266 NEFHGSSNSFPPKR
-271 PNNAFPRPKAKSPSE
+271 PSAPE
-286 ISEFYS
+286 ISKFYS

-380 RDKIRTERGTNSSD
+380 RDKISTERGTNSSD

-490 DIAGLKQ
+490 DLAGRIET
-497 VNRFVANPNLRPE
+497 NRFVANPNLRPE

-546 FINLKIFNDAKTN
+546 FINLKIFNDAN
-559 TNANASASAGAGAG
+559 TNASASASKN
-573 ANPNGALLPTKSQYQ
+573 ANTSRALLPTKSQYQ

-616 STKGKDKDSGEAL
+616 STKGRDKDSGEAL
-629 SNIAANKIGVGVNY
+629 SNIAASKIGVGADY

-652 GATVTHY
+652 GATITHY
-659 AAQRRV
+659 AAQHRV
-665 PKDHGVTYPSYI
+665 PKDHAVTYPSYI

-707 KYQPAFSLM
+707 KYQPAFSLI

>member
-1 MRFSKLSLAIATTLV
+1 MRFSKLSLAITTTLV
-16 TANVLAQ
+16 TANALAQ
-23 STELD
+23 SVELD

-54 SKQATSVAAALED
+54 SKQATSVADALED

-170 ANNLSERDVSVF
+170 ANNLSEKDVSVF
-182 SANDKFDV
+182 AANDKFDV

-252 VENELTNEQITDQI
+252 VENELTNEQIKDQI
-266 NKFHR
+266 TEYHKL
-271 PNNAFPRPKAKSPSE
+271 PNGSPKPSLE
-286 ISEFYS
+286 EFYS

-297 LGSVSYLSDQQ
+297 FGSVSYLTDQQ

-394 AQFRADPY
+394 AKFRADPY

-415 HIPLFGEKLLVSPSV
+415 HIPLFGEKLLLSPSV

-475 PSMQERFVSGAHFGA
+475 PSMQERFVSGAHFGTNTL
-490 DIAGLKQ
+490 GLDHINK
-497 VNRFVANPNLRPE
+497 FVANPNLRPE

-546 FINLKIFNDAKTN
+546 FINLKIFNDAN
-559 TNANASASAGAGAG
+559 TNKNASA
-573 ANPNGALLPTKSQYQ
+573 NGALLPLPTKSQYQ

-629 SNIAANKIGVGVNY
+629 SNIAASKIGVGVNY

-665 PKDHGVTYPSYI
+665 PKDHSVTYPSYI

>member
-1 MRFSKLSLAIATTLV
+1 MRFSKLSLAITTTLV
-16 TANVLAQ
+16 TANALAQ
-23 STELD
+23 SVELD

-54 SKQATSVAAALED
+54 SKQATSVADALED

-170 ANNLSERDVSVF
+170 ANNLSEKDVSVF
-182 SANDKFDV
+182 AANDKFDV

-252 VENELTNEQITDQI
+252 VENELTNEKIIEQIEE
-266 NKFHR
+266 FHR
-271 PNNAFPRPKAKSPSE
+271 PNNGFPSKPRPSE
-286 ISEFYS
+286 SETSKFYS

-297 LGSVSYLSDQQ
+297 FGSVSYLTDQQ

-380 RDKIRTERGTNSSD
+380 RDKIRTERGTNGSD
-394 AQFRADPY
+394 AKFRAEPY

-415 HIPLFGEKLLVSPSV
+415 HIPLFGEKLLLSPSV

-490 DIAGLKQ
+490 ETRGLNQ

-546 FINLKIFNDAKTN
+546 FINLKIFNDAN
-559 TNANASASAGAGAG
+559 TNKSASTRT
-573 ANPNGALLPTKSQYQ
+573 GALLPTKSQYQ

-629 SNIAANKIGVGVNY
+629 SNIAASKIGVGVNY

>member
-1 MRFSKLSLAIATTLV
+1 MRFSKLSLAITTTLV
-16 TANVLAQ
+16 TANALAQ
-23 STELD
+23 SVELD

-54 SKQATSVAAALED
+54 SKQATSVADALED

-182 SANDKFDV
+182 AANDKFDV

-241 RFKQTAPSNNE
+241 RFKQTAPGNNE
-252 VENELTNEQITDQI
+252 VENELTNEQITEQI
-266 NKFHR
+266 RDFHGSKDG
-271 PNNAFPRPKAKSPSE
+271 FPPRKNPSA
-286 ISEFYS
+286 SETSKFYS

-297 LGSVSYLSDQQ
+297 FGSVSYLSDQQ

-380 RDKIRTERGTNSSD
+380 RDKVSTERGTNSSD
-394 AQFRADPY
+394 ARFRADPY

-455 TWIVTNWLDFTA
+455 TWKVTNWLDFSA

-475 PSMQERFVSGAHFGA
+475 PSMQERFVSGTHFGT
-490 DIAGLKQ
+490 DVGLHL
-497 VNRFVANPNLRPE
+497 VNKFVANPNLRPE

-546 FINLKIFNDAKTN
+546 LINLKIFNDPNVPNAP
-559 TNANASASAGAGAG
+559 NANGAS
-573 ANPNGALLPTKSQYQ
+573 LPTNSQYQ
-588 NITNARL
+588 NIANARL

-629 SNIAANKIGVGVNY
+629 SNIAASKIGVGADY

-652 GATVTHY
+652 GATITHY
-659 AAQRRV
+659 AAQHRV
-665 PKDHGVTYPSYI
+665 PKDHAVTYPSYI

>member
-16 TANVLAQ
+16 TANALAQ
-23 STELD
+23 SVELD

-67 IPNVDV
+67 IPNVDI

-170 ANNLSERDVSVF
+170 ANNLSERDASVF
-182 SANDKFDV
+182 AANDKFDV
-190 LISGFYNNA
+190 LISAFYNNA

-266 NKFHR
+266 KEFHSR
-271 PNNAFPRPKAKSPSE
+271 SNGSPPKAKPSAK
-286 ISEFYS
+286 EFYS

-297 LGSVSYLSDQQ
+297 LGSVSYLTDQQ

-380 RDKIRTERGTNSSD
+380 RDKIRTERGTNDKD
-394 AQFRADPY
+394 AKFRAEPY

-490 DIAGLKQ
+490 DIAGQ
-497 VNRFVANPNLRPE
+497 YNINRFVANPNLRPE

-546 FINLKIFNDAKTN
+546 FINLKIFNDANTN
-559 TNANASASAGAGAG
+559 TNAS
-573 ANPNGALLPTKSQYQ
+573 ANPNTNGALLPKNSQYQ

-629 SNIAANKIGVGVNY
+629 SNIAASKIGVGVNY

-677 LTDLRATYAPL
+677 LTDLRATYVPL

>member
-1 MRFSKLSLAIATTLV
+1 MRFSKLSLAITTTLV
-16 TANVLAQ
+16 TANALAQ
-23 STELD
+23 SVELD

-67 IPNVDV
+67 IPNVDI

-170 ANNLSERDVSVF
+170 ANNLSERDASVF
-182 SANDKFDV
+182 AANDKFDV
-190 LISGFYNNA
+190 LISAFYNNA
-199 DNLRTGKGNK
+199 DNLRIGKGNK

-266 NKFHR
+266 KKFHGSSKD
-271 PNNAFPRPKAKSPSE
+271 FPPKAPPSE
-286 ISEFYS
+286 SETSKFYS

-297 LGSVSYLSDQQ
+297 FGSVSYLTDQQ

-380 RDKIRTERGTNSSD
+380 RDKISTERGTNNSD
-394 AQFRADPY
+394 AQFRAEPY

-415 HIPLFGEKLLVSPSV
+415 HIPLFGEKLLLSPSV

-455 TWIVTNWLDFTA
+455 TWIVTNWLDFSA

-475 PSMQERFVSGAHFGA
+475 PSMQERFVSGSHFGA
-490 DIAGLKQ
+490 NVANRYL
-497 VNRFVANPNLRPE
+497 VNKFVANPNLRPE

-546 FINLKIFNDAKTN
+546 FINLKIFNDANAKT
-559 TNANASASAGAGAG
+559 
-573 ANPNGALLPTKSQYQ
+573 NGALLPTKSQYQ

-629 SNIAANKIGVGVNY
+629 SNIAASKIGVGVNY

>member
-1 MRFSKLSLAIATTLV
+1 M
-16 TANVLAQ
+16 
-23 STELD
+23 
-28 SINVIAT
+28 
-35 RDPSRF
+35 
-41 AYTPEKQSKDSLL
+41 
-54 SKQATSVAAALED
+54 
-67 IPNVDV
+67 
-73 RGGSRSIAQKPNIR
+73 
-87 GLSDNRVV
+87 
-95 QVIDGVRQNFDLAHR
+95 
-110 GSYFLPMSL
+110 
-119 IQEIE
+119 
-124 VIKGPSSSLWGSGAL
+124 
-139 GGVVAMR
+139 
-146 TPNALDLLKNNDK
+146 
-159 FGVKIRQGYQT
+159 
-170 ANNLSERDVSVF
+170 
-182 SANDKFDV
+182 
-190 LISGFYNNA
+190 
-199 DNLRTGKGNK
+199 
-209 LNNTAYKQFGGLA
+209 
-222 KFGWQINDANRV
+222 
-234 ELSHRET
+234 
-241 RFKQTAPSNNE
+241 
-252 VENELTNEQITDQI
+252 
-266 NKFHR
+266 
-271 PNNAFPRPKAKSPSE
+271 
-286 ISEFYS
+286 
-292 GVKTR
+292 
-297 LGSVSYLSDQQ
+297 
-308 IPDQSTVFNYYL
+308 
-320 TPDNPYLNTHIALYN
+320 
-335 NKTIEKEQRKVS
+335 
-347 GVKDQT
+347 KDQT

-380 RDKIRTERGTNSSD
+380 RDKIRTERGTNGSD
-394 AQFRADPY
+394 AKFRADPY

-415 HIPLFGEKLLVSPSV
+415 HIPLFGEKLLLSPSV

-490 DIAGLKQ
+490 SIIGGREEINK
-497 VNRFVANPNLRPE
+497 FIANPNLRPE

-546 FINLKIFNDAKTN
+546 FINLKIFNDAN
-559 TNANASASAGAGAG
+559 TNKSASASTRT
-573 ANPNGALLPTKSQYQ
+573 NGALLPTKSQYQ

-629 SNIAANKIGVGVNY
+629 SNIAASKIGVGVNY

>member
-1 MRFSKLSLAIATTLV
+1 MRFSKLSLAITTTLV
-16 TANVLAQ
+16 TANALAQ
-23 STELD
+23 SVELD

-54 SKQATSVAAALED
+54 SKQATSVADALED

-159 FGVKIRQGYQT
+159 FGVKIRQGYQS
-170 ANNLSERDVSVF
+170 ANNLSEKDVSVF
-182 SANDKFDV
+182 AANDKFDV

-252 VENELTNEQITDQI
+252 VENEFTNEQITDQI
-266 NKFHR
+266 KEYHN
-271 PNNAFPRPKAKSPSE
+271 PSDGSPPKTKPS
-286 ISEFYS
+286 IGEFYS

-297 LGSVSYLSDQQ
+297 LGSVSYLTDQQ

-380 RDKIRTERGTNSSD
+380 RDKIRTERGMNDKD
-394 AQFRADPY
+394 AKFRAEPY

-475 PSMQERFVSGAHFGA
+475 PSMQERFVSGTHFGA
-490 DIAGLKQ
+490 TIPGRDQI
-497 VNRFVANPNLRPE
+497 NRFVANPNLRPE

-546 FINLKIFNDAKTN
+546 FINLKIFNDAN
-559 TNANASASAGAGAG
+559 TNKGAGTGAGA
-573 ANPNGALLPTKSQYQ
+573 NGALLPKNSQYQ

-629 SNIAANKIGVGVNY
+629 SNIAASKIGVGVNY

-665 PKDHGVTYPSYI
+665 PKDHSVTYPSYI

>member
-1 MRFSKLSLAIATTLV
+1 MRFSKLSLAITTTLV
-16 TANVLAQ
+16 TANALAQ
-23 STELD
+23 SVELD

-95 QVIDGVRQNFDLAHR
+95 QVVDGVRQNFDLAHR

-170 ANNLSERDVSVF
+170 ANNLSERDASVF
-182 SANDKFDV
+182 AANDKFDV
-190 LISGFYNNA
+190 LISAFYNNA
-199 DNLRTGKGNK
+199 DNLRIGKGNK

-252 VENELTNEQITDQI
+252 VENELTNEKIIDQI
-266 NKFHR
+266 NEFHGSKDG
-271 PNNAFPRPKAKSPSE
+271 FPPVAKSPSE
-286 ISEFYS
+286 TLKFYS

-297 LGSVSYLSDQQ
+297 FGSVSYLSDQQ

-320 TPDNPYLNTHIALYN
+320 TPDNPYLNTHIVLYN

-380 RDKIRTERGTNSSD
+380 RDKISTERGTNSSD
-394 AQFRADPY
+394 AQFRAEPY

-415 HIPLFGEKLLVSPSV
+415 HIPLFGEKLLLSPSV

-455 TWIVTNWLDFTA
+455 TWKVTNWLDFSA

-475 PSMQERFVSGAHFGA
+475 PSMQERFVSGSHFGA
-490 DIAGLKQ
+490 NLAGKYA
-497 VNRFVANPNLRPE
+497 VNKFVANPNLRPE

-546 FINLKIFNDAKTN
+546 FINLKIFNDASTS
-559 TNANASASAGAGAG
+559 TSA
-573 ANPNGALLPTKSQYQ
+573 NGAFLPTKSQYQ

-616 STKGKDKDSGEAL
+616 STKGRDKDSGEAL
-629 SNIAANKIGVGVNY
+629 SNIAASKIGVGADY

-652 GATVTHY
+652 GATITHY
-659 AAQRRV
+659 AAQHRV
-665 PKDHGVTYPSYI
+665 PKDHAVTYPSYI

-707 KYQPAFSLM
+707 KYQPAFSLI

>member
-1 MRFSKLSLAIATTLV
+1 MRFSKLSLAVATTLV

-23 STELD
+23 SIELD

-67 IPNVDV
+67 IPNVDI

-87 GLSDNRVV
+87 GVSDNRVV

-170 ANNLSERDVSVF
+170 ANNLSERDASVF
-182 SANDKFDV
+182 AANDKFDV
-190 LISGFYNNA
+190 LISAFYNNA

-241 RFKQTAPSNNE
+241 RFKQTAPGNNE
-252 VENELTNEQITDQI
+252 AKNELTNEQITEQI
-266 NKFHR
+266 GEFHR
-271 PNNAFPRPKAKSPSE
+271 KNGGATEQQIKD
-286 ISEFYS
+286 FYA
-292 GVKTR
+292 
-297 LGSVSYLSDQQ
+297 GSSSRFGSASYLSDQQ

-365 SELSHISFVYGVDYM
+365 SELSHISFIYGVDYM
-380 RDKIRTERGTNSSD
+380 RDKISTERGTNNKD
-394 AQFRADPY
+394 AKFRAEPY

-445 DNHLSPATKL
+445 DKHLSPATKL
-455 TWIVTNWLDFTA
+455 TWKVTNWLDFSA

-475 PSMQERFVSGAHFGA
+475 PSMQERFVSGFHFGA
-490 DIAGLKQ
+490 DIGRHIVDK
-497 VNRFVANPNLRPE
+497 FVANPNLRPE

-532 FKIEATYFRNDVKD
+532 FKVEATYFRNDVKD
-546 FINLKIFNDAKTN
+546 LINLKMFNDP
-559 TNANASASAGAGAG
+559 NANGASLRT
-573 ANPNGALLPTKSQYQ
+573 NSQYQ
-588 NITNARL
+588 NIANARL

-629 SNIAANKIGVGVNY
+629 SNIAASKIGVGVNY

-652 GATVTHY
+652 GATITHY
-659 AAQRRV
+659 AAQHRV
-665 PKDHGVTYPSYI
+665 PKDHAVTYPSYI

>member
-1 MRFSKLSLAIATTLV
+1 MRFSKLSLAITTTLV
-16 TANVLAQ
+16 TANALAQ
-23 STELD
+23 SVELD

-54 SKQATSVAAALED
+54 SKQATSVADALED

-182 SANDKFDV
+182 AANDKFDV

-266 NKFHR
+266 KEYHN
-271 PNNAFPRPKAKSPSE
+271 PSNSSPPKTKPSTSLE
-286 ISEFYS
+286 EFYS

-297 LGSVSYLSDQQ
+297 LGSVSYLTDQQ

-320 TPDNPYLNTHIALYN
+320 TLDNPYLNTHIALYN

-347 GVKDQT
+347 DVKDQT

-380 RDKIRTERGTNSSD
+380 RDKIRTERGTNSND
-394 AQFRADPY
+394 AKFRAEPY

-490 DIAGLKQ
+490 RLGGGREEINK
-497 VNRFVANPNLRPE
+497 FIANPNLRPE

-559 TNANASASAGAGAG
+559 TN
-573 ANPNGALLPTKSQYQ
+573 GALLPKNSQYQ

-629 SNIAANKIGVGVNY
+629 SNIAASKIGVGVNY

>member
-1 MRFSKLSLAIATTLV
+1 MRFSKLSLAITTTLV
-16 TANVLAQ
+16 TANALAQ
-23 STELD
+23 SVELD

-67 IPNVDV
+67 IPNVDI

-170 ANNLSERDVSVF
+170 ANNLSEKDVSVF
-182 SANDKFDV
+182 AANDKFDV

-266 NKFHR
+266 KKFHGSSKD
-271 PNNAFPRPKAKSPSE
+271 FPPKAPPSE
-286 ISEFYS
+286 SETSKFYS

-297 LGSVSYLSDQQ
+297 FGSVSYLTDQQ

-347 GVKDQT
+347 GVRDQT

-380 RDKIRTERGTNSSD
+380 RDKIRTERGTNGSD
-394 AQFRADPY
+394 AKFRAEPY

-415 HIPLFGEKLLVSPSV
+415 HIPLFGEKLLLSPSV

-475 PSMQERFVSGAHFGA
+475 PSMQERFVSGSHFGA
-490 DIAGLKQ
+490 ETLGLTQ
-497 VNRFVANPNLRPE
+497 VNKFIANPNLRPE

-546 FINLKIFNDAKTN
+546 FINLKIFNN
-559 TNANASASAGAGAG
+559 PN
-573 ANPNGALLPTKSQYQ
+573 ANPNANPNTSTRAFLPTNSQYQ

-629 SNIAANKIGVGVNY
+629 SNIAASKIGVGVNY

-665 PKDHGVTYPSYI
+665 PKDHSVTYPSYI

-700 LENLFDR
+700 LENLFDK